1 MCSSGR
7 WKGERGVVLLERSIL
22 AAGSGGTVPVRTEV
36 ALALHS
42 LLLYLR
48 TFFISFSPS
57 FRIISFVFSFIYLK
71 EGGGALGGWS
81 ILLFPHYVFYI

>member
-48 TFFISFSPS
+48 TFLFLFHLH
-57 FRIISFVFSFIYLK
+57 FVFFCIHLYFS
-71 EGGGALGGWS
+71 
-81 ILLFPHYVFYI
+81 